1 MVDQTLDEVRVVQ
14 EINKGKR
21 HTELRKN
28 YQDKITKHIESCSVQ
43 SLEKIVTIGIVIINV
58 IDIIRGI

>member
-21 HTELRKN
+21 HAELRKN
-28 YQDKITKHIESCSVQ
+28 YQNKITKHIESCSVK
-43 SLEKIVTIGIVIINV
+43 SLEKIVTLINKEENNYEHNET
-58 IDIIRGI
+58 

>member
-1 MVDQTLDEVRVVQ
+1 MVDQTLDEIRVVQ

-43 SLEKIVTIGIVIINV
+43 SLEKIVTLISKEENNYEHNET
-58 IDIIRGI
+58 

>member
-1 MVDQTLDEVRVVQ
+1 MVDQTLDEARVVQ

-43 SLEKIVTIGIVIINV
+43 SLEKIVTLINKEENNYEHNET
-58 IDIIRGI
+58 

>member
-43 SLEKIVTIGIVIINV
+43 SLEKIVTLINKEENNYEHNET
-58 IDIIRGI
+58 